1 MFSELTDEL
10 KTAGAKLVA
19 VSKTQTNEAITAL
32 YNSGQR
38 AFGENRVQEML
49 PKHKALP
56 KDIEWHQIGHLQT
69 NKVKAIAP
77 FVAMIHSVDSLR
89 LLLEIDKEA
98 AKNNRKIN
106 VLLQFHIASEDS
118 KYGMN
123 YRKVRAILEDKKFK
137 TISNIN
143 ICGVMGM
150 ATFTEDD
157 TLIRSE
163 FRDLKKI
170 FDKLKRDYFYDNEDF
185 TEISMGMSSDYK
197 IALNEGTTMVRIGSL
212 LFG

>member
-19 VSKTQTNEAITAL
+19 VSKTQSNEAITAL

-38 AFGENRVQEML
+38 IFGENRVQEMI
-49 PKHKALP
+49 PKHEALP

-69 NKVKAIAP
+69 NKVKSIAP

-98 AKNNRKIN
+98 GKNNRKID

-123 YRKVRAILEDKKFK
+123 YRKVRAVLEDKKFK
-137 TISNIN
+137 TISNVN

-170 FDKLKRDYFYDNEDF
+170 FDKLKRDYFYDNEHF
-185 TEISMGMSSDYK
+185 TEISMGMSADYK

>member
-10 KTAGAKLVA
+10 KATNTKLVA
-19 VSKTQTNEAITAL
+19 VSKTQSNEAITDL

-38 AFGENRVQEML
+38 IFGENRVQEMI
-49 PKHKALP
+49 PKQEALP

-77 FVAMIHSVDSLR
+77 FVAMIHSVDSMR
-89 LLLEIDKEA
+89 LLLEINKEA

-123 YRKVRAILEDKKFK
+123 YRKCRELLEDNRFA
-137 TISNIN
+137 TLDHVN

-150 ATFTEDD
+150 ATYTEDD

-170 FDKLKRDYFYDNEDF
+170 FEKLKRDYFHDNEQF

-197 IALNEGTTMVRIGSL
+197 IALNEGSTMVRIGSL
-212 LFG
+212 LFA

>member
-10 KTAGAKLVA
+10 KAAGAKLVA
-19 VSKTQTNEAITAL
+19 VSKTQTNEAIIAL

-38 AFGENRVQEML
+38 VFGENRVQEMI
-49 PKHKALP
+49 PKHEALP

-69 NKVKAIAP
+69 NKVKKIAP
-77 FVAMIHSVDSLR
+77 FVAMIHSVDSLK
-89 LLLEIDKEA
+89 LLLEIEKEA
-98 AKNNRKIN
+98 INNNRKID

-123 YRKVRAILEDKKFK
+123 YRKCRELLEDKKFK
-137 TISNIN
+137 TISNVN
-143 ICGVMGM
+143 IRGVMGM
-150 ATFTEDD
+150 ATYTEDD

-170 FDKLKRDYFYDNEDF
+170 FEKLKRDYFYENELF

-197 IALNEGTTMVRIGSL
+197 IALGEGTTMVRIGSL
-212 LFG
+212 LFA

>member
-1 MFSELTDEL
+1 MFSELTDEI

-19 VSKTQTNEAITAL
+19 VSKTQSNEAITAL
-32 YNSGQR
+32 YKSGQR
-38 AFGENRVQEML
+38 IFGENRVQEMI
-49 PKHKALP
+49 PKHEALP

-69 NKVKAIAP
+69 NKVKSIAP

-89 LLLEIDKEA
+89 LLLEIEKEA
-98 AKNNRKIN
+98 VKNNRKID

-123 YRKVRAILEDKKFK
+123 YRKVRALLEDKKFK
-137 TISNIN
+137 TITSVNIR
-143 ICGVMGM
+143 GVMGM
-150 ATFTEDD
+150 ATYTEDD

-170 FDKLKRDYFYDNEDF
+170 FDKLKRDYFQDKEDF

-212 LFG
+212 LFS